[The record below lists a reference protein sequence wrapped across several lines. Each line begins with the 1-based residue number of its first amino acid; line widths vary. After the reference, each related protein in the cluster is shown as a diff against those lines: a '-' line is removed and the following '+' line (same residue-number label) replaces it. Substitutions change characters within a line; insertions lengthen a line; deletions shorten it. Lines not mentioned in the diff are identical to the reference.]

1 VVQPKSRVDVR
12 PADQLHAVIHLVKT
26 GSKIHRKALHR
37 FRFEK
42 ATGERDAH
50 LSDEIR
56 DRIDDA
62 DAPPKMVS
70 LNSLIDDEDAESADF
85 IDSTL
90 SDLSEH
96 DDIIEGSDARREE
109 KEQVVALGLTSGEF
123 DLLDLCLGLTGQLAA
138 SPCEIGKG
146 IRAGNNTRCA
156 RLEEIAIRLGIYFDT
171 LHVRHEEAKE
181 G

>member
-1 VVQPKSRVDVR
+1 M
-12 PADQLHAVIHLVKT
+12 KT
-26 GSKIHRKALHR
+26 GSKIHREALHR

-42 ATGERDAH
+42 ATGERNAH
-50 LSDEIR
+50 HSDEMR
-56 DRIDDA
+56 DRIADA
-62 DAPPKMVS
+62 DAPLKMVS
-70 LNSLIDDEDAESADF
+70 LNSPIDDEDADSADF

-96 DDIIEGSDARREE
+96 DDIIEGSDARREA

-146 IRAGNNTRCA
+146 IRAGREYDA
-156 RLEEIAIRLGIYFDT
+156 RTSRRN
-171 LHVRHEEAKE
+171 RHPAWDLLRHAPHAP
-181 G
+181 